1 MFAPTLARTATQYR
15 GNSPLTPEQFARY
28 APSVLAS
35 EAHESRGERY
45 AYIPTIQVLDGL
57 RAEGFVP
64 YAVAQT
70 RVKDQ
75 SKREHTKHLVRLRH
89 ESSINALQRGGVVGA
104 EEIPEIV
111 LVNSHDG
118 TSSFQ
123 LMSGIFR
130 LVCSNGL
137 IAGNIQDDIRI
148 RHSGNIVDDVIEGS
162 FRVLDNIK
170 EVADRVDTYKGVNL
184 NQAEAYAFANAA
196 IDLRWDRDEESKQAP
211 VEPSSLLVTRRLAD
225 TKTDLWTVFNRVQE
239 NIIKGGVR
247 ATTSTG
253 RRTRTRAVQGVNENV
268 KLNKAL
274 WTLADSLAQIK
285 QAH

>member
-1 MFAPTLARTATQYR
+1 MFAPTLARTASQFR
-15 GNSPLTPEQFARY
+15 SNNPLTVDEIARY

-45 AYIPTIQVLDGL
+45 AYIPTIDVLDGL
-57 RAEGFVP
+57 RKEGFVP

-75 SKREHTKHLVRLRH
+75 TKREHTKHLVRMRH
-89 ESSINALQRGGVVGA
+89 ESQIGSLQRGGIVGA
-104 EEIPEIV
+104 EEIPEII

-123 LMSGIFR
+123 LMSGMFR

-148 RHSGNIVDDVIEGS
+148 RHTGNIIGDVIEGS
-162 FRVLDNIK
+162 YQVLDSLK
-170 EVADRVDTYKGVNL
+170 EITERVDHYKGIEL
-184 NQAEAYAFANAA
+184 SAPEQLLLANAA
-196 IDLRWDRDEESKQAP
+196 IDLRWDRDEVTHQAP
-211 VEPSSLLVTRRLAD
+211 VDASSLVRPRRTAD
-225 TKTDLWTVFNRVQE
+225 VKPDLWTTFNRIQE
-239 NIIKGGVR
+239 HIIKGGVR
-247 ATTSTG
+247 ARMTNG
-253 RRTRTRAVQGVNENV
+253 RRTTTRAVQGVNENV

-274 WTLADSLAQIK
+274 WALADGFAALK
-285 QAH
+285 QSH